1 MPGTVQSDMGGH
13 DWLRRCAALT
23 LGLVLVIPALS
34 SCASGGPGNQ
44 AAGAGTSTPAGTDPT
59 TPAPQTSAG
68 SPGSTSS
75 GGEENPGD
83 MTDPVLPGT
92 PKTLRGTAA
101 AGVEANCVVL
111 KADDGQSY
119 LLIGGDR
126 QLIMSG
132 SRIEVAGKVMPDLM
146 TTCQQGI
153 PFTVDT
159 VRKI

>member
-1 MPGTVQSDMGGH
+1 
-13 DWLRRCAALT
+13 
-23 LGLVLVIPALS
+23 VIPALS

-44 AAGAGTSTPAGTDPT
+44 AVGGGTSNSAGTEPT
-59 TPAPQTSAG
+59 TPAPQRSTGGPGAG
-68 SPGSTSS
+68 TGT

-83 MTDPVLPGT
+83 MTDPQLPGT
-92 PKTLRGTAA
+92 PKTLRGTAT
-101 AGVEANCVVL
+101 AGVEANCIL
-111 KADDGQSY
+111 LTADDGKSY

-126 QLIMSG
+126 EVIMSG
-132 SRIEVAGKVMPDLM
+132 ARIEVAGKVMPDLM